1 MNDFSMPIPYK
12 ELDEGIKLSIEN
24 AERLIKDAKILYDNG
39 CYSSASFLAIVALEE
54 EGKASLLLK
63 RLLVHKDIPKKQ
75 WDDRSEF
82 KNHKRKLIAA
92 QEAISKYRKLRIKVG
107 SKRWKQV
114 HLTDLA
120 KFFLEQKD
128 DCLYV
133 DWDFKTRRTQITGKW
148 KSPLKDVVFGVFP
161 LIDENKRRE
170 TAEGLIYE
178 AKLGLEASR
187 SVVEEKMK
195 TSTNHHSKI

>member
-1 MNDFSMPIPYK
+1 MNDFSMPIPSK
-12 ELDEGIKLSIEN
+12 ELCEGVKLSIRN
-24 AERLIKDAKILYDNG
+24 AERLVKDAEILYDNG

-54 EGKASLLLK
+54 EGKASMLLK
-63 RLLVHKDIPKKQ
+63 GLLVHKDIPKKQ
-75 WDDRSEF
+75 WNDKF
-82 KNHKRKLIAA
+82 KNHKRKLIAT
-92 QEAISKYRKLRIKVG
+92 QERISKHRKLRIKVG

-120 KFFLEQKD
+120 KIFLEQKD

-148 KSPLKDVVFGVFP
+148 KSPLKDVVSGGFP
-161 LIDENKRRE
+161 LIDKNKRRE

-187 SVVEEKMK
+187 SVVEEEMK
-195 TSTNHHSKI
+195 TSSNHH